1 MTTQAVGF
9 ESVFFCQTDR
19 SSAAFVSIFCFKG
32 RLGIHVARP
41 FRGTVC
47 RFAHF
52 ESHVHP
58 FAAGTM
64 ASDDS
69 DLFNVAMLIDE
80 LKVRVRQAREDART
94 PAAATPRRFRRPRSR
109 KTHRF

>member
-1 MTTQAVGF
+1 M
-9 ESVFFCQTDR
+9 
-19 SSAAFVSIFCFKG
+19 
-32 RLGIHVARP
+32 
-41 FRGTVC
+41 
-47 RFAHF
+47 
-52 ESHVHP
+52 HP

-94 PAAATPRRFRRPRSR
+94 PAAASEARELRT
-109 KTHRF
+109 

>member
-1 MTTQAVGF
+1 MQFLVRLRTT
-9 ESVFFCQTDR
+9 
-19 SSAAFVSIFCFKG
+19 
-32 RLGIHVARP
+32 L
-41 FRGTVC
+41 
-47 RFAHF
+47 HF

-80 LKVRVRQAREDART
+80 LKVRVRQAQHDATT

>member
-1 MTTQAVGF
+1 MQFLVRLRTT
-9 ESVFFCQTDR
+9 
-19 SSAAFVSIFCFKG
+19 
-32 RLGIHVARP
+32 L
-41 FRGTVC
+41 
-47 RFAHF
+47 HF

-80 LKVRVRQAREDART
+80 LKVRVRQAHDDATT
-94 PAAATPRRFRRPRSR
+94 PAAATAAEPALRKSRRGFIVFLDELWLMVISYNEGKNFTPPE
-109 KTHRF
+109 

>member
-1 MTTQAVGF
+1 MQFLVRLRTT
-9 ESVFFCQTDR
+9 
-19 SSAAFVSIFCFKG
+19 
-32 RLGIHVARP
+32 L
-41 FRGTVC
+41 
-47 RFAHF
+47 HF

-80 LKVRVRQAREDART
+80 LKVRVRQAREDAMT
-94 PAAATPRRFRRPRSR
+94 SGGDDAAPFPASTVAQTRRV
-109 KTHRF
+109 